1 MKKTYHYATVIEALK
16 ILKEKGYDYDY
27 NINESEIVNNPDEFE
42 IEHLYRYEGETNPD
56 DESMVYGIKSKSGK
70 KGVYV
75 SGFSANS
82 INEAARILIDLT
94 IKDNLK

>member
-16 ILKEKGYDYDY
+16 ILKEKGYAYDY
-27 NINESEIVNNPDEFE
+27 NINDKEIIDNPEDFTIEE
-42 IEHLYRYEGETNPD
+42 IYRYEGETNPD

-75 SGFSANS
+75 CGFAANS
-82 INEAARILIDLT
+82 FSDADKILLDIS
-94 IKDNLK
+94 IKDFS

>member
-1 MKKTYHYATVIEALK
+1 MGKTYHYATVIEALK
-16 ILKEKGYDYDY
+16 ILNEKGFEYDY
-27 NINESEIVNNPDEFE
+27 NINEKEIIENPEDFE
-42 IEHLYRYEGETNPD
+42 IDYIYRYEGETNPD
-56 DESMVYGIKSKSGK
+56 DESMVYGIKSKNGR

-82 INEAARILIDLT
+82 ISDAARILIDIT

>member
-16 ILKEKGYDYDY
+16 ILKEKGYAYDY
-27 NINESEIVNNPDEFE
+27 NIKDKEIIDNPEDFTIEE
-42 IEHLYRYEGETNPD
+42 IYRYEGETNPD

-75 SGFSANS
+75 SGFAANS
-82 INEAARILIDLT
+82 ISDAARILIDLT

>member
-16 ILKEKGYDYDY
+16 ILKEKGYEYDY
-27 NINESEIVNNPDEFE
+27 NLNEQEIIDNQNDLVIDE
-42 IEHLYRYEGETNPD
+42 IYRYEGATNPD
-56 DESMVYGIKSKSGK
+56 DESMVYGINSKSGK

-75 SGFSANS
+75 TGFAANS
-82 INEAARILIDLT
+82 ISEAARILIDIT

>member
-16 ILKEKGYDYDY
+16 ILKEKGYAYDY
-27 NINESEIVNNPDEFE
+27 NINDKEIIDNPEDFTIEE
-42 IEHLYRYEGETNPD
+42 IYRYEGETNPD

-75 SGFSANS
+75 SGFAANS
-82 INEAARILIDLT
+82 ISDAARILIDLT

>member
-16 ILKEKGYDYDY
+16 ILKEKGYEYDY
-27 NINESEIVNNPDEFE
+27 NVNEQEIIDNQDDLIIDE
-42 IEHLYRYEGETNPD
+42 IYRYEGETNPD

-75 SGFSANS
+75 TGFSANS
-82 INEAARILIDLT
+82 ISEAARILIDIT
-94 IKDNLK
+94 IKSNLK

>member
-16 ILKEKGYDYDY
+16 ILKEKGYTHDY
-27 NINESEIVNNPDEFE
+27 NINDKEIIDNPEDFTIEE
-42 IEHLYRYEGETNPD
+42 IYRYEGETNPD

-75 SGFSANS
+75 SGFAANS
-82 INEAARILIDLT
+82 ISDAARILIDLT

>member
-16 ILKEKGYDYDY
+16 ILKEKGYAYDY
-27 NINESEIVNNPDEFE
+27 NINDKEIIDNPKDFTIEE
-42 IEHLYRYEGETNPD
+42 IYRYEGETNPD

-75 SGFSANS
+75 CGFAANS
-82 INEAARILIDLT
+82 FSDADKILLDIS
-94 IKDNLK
+94 IKDFS